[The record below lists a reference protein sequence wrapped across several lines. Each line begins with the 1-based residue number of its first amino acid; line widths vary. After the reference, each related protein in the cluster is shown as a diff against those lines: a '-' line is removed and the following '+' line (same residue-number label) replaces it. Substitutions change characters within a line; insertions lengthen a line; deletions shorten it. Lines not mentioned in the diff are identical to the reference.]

1 MSVAQTNNT
10 LPVNT
15 RLEEYVIQSV
25 LGIGGFGITYLA
37 RDTRLGSLVALK
49 EYFPHAYA
57 LRDSTNTIRPNSGG
71 DTGDAENY
79 RWGLQ
84 EFLKEAR
91 ALAQFK
97 HTNIVRVLRFLEAN
111 GTAYLAMEYEE
122 GESLSAFLA
131 RHGGFLSEPLL
142 LNVFLP
148 VLNGLQAVHDAG
160 LLHLDIKPDNIYL
173 RRNGVPMLIDFG
185 SARQRSNANRS
196 QKVALTPGYAALEQY
211 PGHGDLGPGADI
223 YSMGTTLY
231 RCITGQEP
239 VDARERE
246 NGLKK
251 LHIDPLVPTMR
262 FERPLYSRHI
272 RGCVDAALRL
282 KSEDRPLSAF
292 ALQNGLMGKSM
303 RAEDAHLK
311 SNASIFSSGKGF
323 IGLFTGEES
332 KRRRIIPRGPLEK
345 LLVFSVVV
353 AVLLL
358 VSVRGMHASG
368 HLAEGEEYEYLDRFL
383 SAAVVSGKQTQRYL
397 EENVLGI
404 KRPPEYTPPPAT
416 LQAVARAAPAP
427 KPADEKTAPVFET
440 GKSLVSTITL
450 PAPAVSLA
458 FLQDGA
464 MLAVA
469 LDDGTIQL
477 RNIANGAV
485 VRTYTAAL
493 GVPGAVAASPDGRW
507 LAFSAENHS
516 IQIWDIE
523 KNTFLG
529 ELPGHLDAIIALAF
543 APDGRRLA
551 SVSRDQTAILWDV
564 DNSKMLRD
572 LSKPANEPLALAFA
586 PDGNRLAVSDAAGGI
601 RYWEL
606 VNLRDIA
613 YVPTR
618 DQPVSTLAYSPDGK
632 WFAVGGEQGLLSLWD
647 VSGKHA
653 DRVLPQAPDTV
664 HAVAFSPDSKWL
676 IVAGS
681 DASLQLWEVETA
693 KLAQRYEGG
702 NHQNYTLALT
712 SEGQHIAAAGI
723 DNKLTLW
730 K

>member
-1 MSVAQTNNT
+1 MPVAQSSNT
-10 LPVNT
+10 LPVNS

-57 LRDSTNTIRPNSGG
+57 QRDSTNTIRPNSGG

-111 GTAYLAMEYEE
+111 GTAYMAMEYEE
-122 GESLSAFLA
+122 GESLSGFLA

-173 RRNGVPMLIDFG
+173 RRSGVPMLIDFG
-185 SARQRSNANRS
+185 STRPRSTANRS

-211 PGHGDLGPGADI
+211 PGHGDLGPGADV
-223 YSMGTTLY
+223 YSMSATLY

-251 LHIDPLVPTMR
+251 IHLDPLVPAAR
-262 FERPLYSRHI
+262 FERPVYSRHI
-272 RGCVDAALRL
+272 RECVDAGLQL
-282 KSEDRPLSAF
+282 KSEDRPSSAS
-292 ALQNGLMGKSM
+292 ALQNGLMGKSLHAGTA
-303 RAEDAHLK
+303 RPQ
-311 SNASIFSSGKGF
+311 SNASIFSSGQGF
-323 IGLFTGEES
+323 IGLFTGEEG
-332 KRRRIIPRGPLEK
+332 KRRRIIPRGPIEK
-345 LLVFSVVV
+345 LLVVSVLL
-353 AVLLL
+353 AVLL
-358 VSVRGMHASG
+358 VVTVRGMHFTG
-368 HLAEGEEYEYLDRFL
+368 HLAEGEEYEYLDLFL
-383 SAAVVSGKQTQRYL
+383 TGAVVSGKQAQRYL

-404 KRPPEYTPPPAT
+404 KRPPEYTPPSSAR
-416 LQAVARAAPAP
+416 QVRAAPVL
-427 KPADEKTAPVFET
+427 KPAHEQPAPVFET
-440 GKSLVSTITL
+440 EKRLVNTVTL
-450 PAPAVSLA
+450 TAPAVSLA
-458 FLQDGA
+458 FVQDGA

-469 LDDGTIQL
+469 LDNGTIQL
-477 RNIANGAV
+477 RNTASGALI
-485 VRTYTAAL
+485 RTYAADL
-493 GVPGAVAASPDGRW
+493 GVPGAVAASADGRR
-507 LAFSAENHS
+507 LAFSAENHT

-543 APDGRRLA
+543 APDGQRLA
-551 SVSRDQTAILWDV
+551 SASRDQTAILWDV
-564 DNSKMLRD
+564 DSGRMLRD
-572 LSKPANEPLALAFA
+572 LSKPTTEPLALAFT
-586 PDGNRLAVSDAAGGI
+586 PDGNRLAISDAGGGI
-601 RYWEL
+601 HYWEL
-606 VNLRDIA
+606 LNLREIA

-618 DQPVSTLAYSPDGK
+618 DQPLAALAYSPDGK
-632 WFAVGGEQGLLSLWD
+632 WFALGGEQGFLSLWN
-647 VSGKHA
+647 VSGQRA
-653 DRVLPQAPDTV
+653 DRVLLPVPDTV
-664 HAVAFSPDSKWL
+664 HALAFSPDSKWL

-681 DASLQLWEVETA
+681 DAALQLWEVESA
-693 KLAQRYEGG
+693 KLVQRYEGG
-702 NHQNYTLALT
+702 NHQTYALVLT
-712 SEGQHIAAAGI
+712 PDGQHIAAVGA

-730 K
+730 R

>member
-1 MSVAQTNNT
+1 MSVAQSNNA
-10 LPVNT
+10 LPVNS

-37 RDTRLGSLVALK
+37 RDTRLGSQVALK

-57 LRDSTNTIRPNSGG
+57 QRDSTNTIRPNSGR

-111 GTAYLAMEYEE
+111 GTAYMAMEYEE
-122 GESLSAFLA
+122 GESLSGFLA
-131 RHGGFLSEPLL
+131 RHGGFLNEPLL

-185 SARQRSNANRS
+185 SARQRSTANRS

-211 PGHGDLGPGADI
+211 PGHGNLGPGADV
-223 YSMGTTLY
+223 YSMSATLY

-239 VDARERE
+239 VDARERV
-246 NGLKK
+246 NGLNK
-251 LHIDPLVPTMR
+251 LHVDPLVPAMR
-262 FERPLYSRHI
+262 FERPVYSRHI
-272 RGCVDAALRL
+272 RECVDAALQL
-282 KSEDRPLSAF
+282 KSEDRPSSAS
-292 ALQNGLMGKSM
+292 ALQNGLMGKRM
-303 RAEDAHLK
+303 NAVTHPK
-311 SNASIFSSGKGF
+311 SNASIFSSGQGF
-323 IGLFTGEES
+323 IGLFTGEEG
-332 KRRRIIPRGPLEK
+332 KKRRIIPRGPIER
-345 LLVFSVVV
+345 LLVFSVFA

-358 VSVRGMHASG
+358 VTVRGMHATG

-383 SAAVVSGKQTQRYL
+383 VAAVQSGKQATRYV
-397 EENVLGI
+397 EENILGV
-404 KRPPEYTPPPAT
+404 KRAPEYTPSPST
-416 LQAVARAAPAP
+416 MVARAAPAP
-427 KPADEKTAPVFET
+427 NPAGEKPVPVFEA
-440 GKSLVSTITL
+440 GKSLVSTIALT
-450 PAPAVSLA
+450 APAVSLA

-464 MLAVA
+464 LLAVA
-469 LDDGTIQL
+469 LDDGSIQL
-477 RNIANGAV
+477 RNTANGAL
-485 VRTYTAAL
+485 VRTYAAAI
-493 GVPGAVAASPDGRW
+493 GTPGAVAASPDGQR
-507 LAFSAENHS
+507 LAFSAANYT
-516 IQIWDIE
+516 IQIWDVG
-523 KNTFLG
+523 KNIFIG

-543 APDGRRLA
+543 SPDSQRLA

-564 DNSKMLRD
+564 GSGQMLRD

-601 RYWEL
+601 HYWQL
-606 VNLRDIA
+606 TDLREIA
-613 YVPTR
+613 YLPAR
-618 DQPVSTLAYSPDGK
+618 DQPVTALAYSPDGK
-632 WFAVGGEQGLLSLWD
+632 WFALGGEQGFLSLWE
-647 VSGKHA
+647 VSGKSA
-653 DRVLPQAPDTV
+653 DRVLAHVPDTV
-664 HAVAFSPDSKWL
+664 HALAFSPDSKWL

-681 DASLQLWEVETA
+681 QALLELWDVETA
-693 KLAQRYEGG
+693 KMVQGYESG
-702 NHQNYTLALT
+702 NHQAYSLALT
-712 SEGQHIAAAGI
+712 SDGQRIAAAG
-723 DNKLTLW
+723 DSNKLTLW